1 MYATTLDI
9 GSAPLSRSTSEG
21 HALSSGMRSDLTVA
35 TSGATRSE
43 SRRRRQFKTTSRQ
56 GCRGRRGVRGSVG
69 VRSSRLAPL
78 PSSSETAT
86 PDVGHAFFHPDN
98 ALEPHGEGGWL
109 MVREEGVL
117 GAVVR
122 EGNGYYKV
130 FVKRDGM
137 AAPLF

>member
-1 MYATTLDI
+1 
-9 GSAPLSRSTSEG
+9 
-21 HALSSGMRSDLTVA
+21 
-35 TSGATRSE
+35 
-43 SRRRRQFKTTSRQ
+43 
-56 GCRGRRGVRGSVG
+56 
-69 VRSSRLAPL
+69 
-78 PSSSETAT
+78 
-86 PDVGHAFFHPDN
+86 VGHAFFHPDN

-137 AAPLF
+137 AAPLFGKFSTRPAAAVALWNATHPVRWGDVS